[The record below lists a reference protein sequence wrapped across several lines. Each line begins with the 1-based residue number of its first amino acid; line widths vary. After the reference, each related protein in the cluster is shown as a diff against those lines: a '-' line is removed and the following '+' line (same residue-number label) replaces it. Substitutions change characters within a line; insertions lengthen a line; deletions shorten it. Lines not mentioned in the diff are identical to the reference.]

1 MSWKKYFSPVSVNN
15 SPGSLS
21 PIGST
26 SSSKP
31 GPARANYSSV
41 LPEVYTGAPNR
52 IERYL
57 QYSTMDMDS
66 EVNAALDILAEFCTE
81 SNSTNQTAFN
91 IVFKNK
97 ATNSE
102 VSILREYLQ
111 QWCKLQKFETRI
123 FRIVRNTF
131 KNGDSFFIRDPETY
145 KWHHIDPSKL
155 VKIIV
160 NESEGKVPEQYV
172 IKDLSPNFVHLVTT
186 AINPNTTITNN
197 RGTSY
202 VAGGA
207 AARGMVG
214 SYPANPSSTGSRFN
228 MGQDEVAIDANHVV
242 HISLSEGLDN
252 QYPFGN
258 SLLETIFKVYK
269 QKELLEDAIL
279 IYRIQRAPERR
290 IFYIDVGNMP
300 SHLAMTFVERVKNEI
315 QQRRIPSPTGGGGNS
330 IDSAF
335 NPLSQL
341 EDFFLP
347 VSADSRGSKVDVLP
361 GGQNI
366 GEITDLTY
374 FTNKLFRALRI
385 PSSYLPT
392 GADDSQQQY
401 TDGRVG
407 TAYIQE
413 LRFNKYCIR
422 LQTYMQTVF
431 DQEFKY
437 YLFSK
442 GVNIDS
448 SIFDLKFNPPQNFA
462 SYRQSELDDKRTAH
476 FGVIIAHPIIS
487 KRFAMKRYLGWSEE
501 EIAENER
508 MWAEENGESST
519 ITTDSSG
526 ELRNVGISQ
535 SGIQADMS
543 GLGDMPI
550 PGMQPAGAGT
560 PEAGGQP
567 LPGVEAQ
574 AAPQG

>member
-1 MSWKKYFSPVSVNN
+1 
-15 SPGSLS
+15 
-21 PIGST
+21 
-26 SSSKP
+26 
-31 GPARANYSSV
+31 
-41 LPEVYTGAPNR
+41 
-52 IERYL
+52 
-57 QYSTMDMDS
+57 
-66 EVNAALDILAEFCTE
+66 
-81 SNSTNQTAFN
+81 
-91 IVFKNK
+91 
-97 ATNSE
+97 
-102 VSILREYLQ
+102 
-111 QWCKLQKFETRI
+111 
-123 FRIVRNTF
+123 
-131 KNGDSFFIRDPETY
+131 
-145 KWHHIDPSKL
+145 
-155 VKIIV
+155 
-160 NESEGKVPEQYV
+160 
-172 IKDLSPNFVHLVTT
+172 
-186 AINPNTTITNN
+186 
-197 RGTSY
+197 
-202 VAGGA
+202 
-207 AARGMVG
+207 
-214 SYPANPSSTGSRFN
+214 
-228 MGQDEVAIDANHVV
+228 
-242 HISLSEGLDN
+242 
-252 QYPFGN
+252 
-258 SLLETIFKVYK
+258 
-269 QKELLEDAIL
+269 
-279 IYRIQRAPERR
+279 
-290 IFYIDVGNMP
+290 
-300 SHLAMTFVERVKNEI
+300 
-315 QQRRIPSPTGGGGNS
+315 
-330 IDSAF
+330 
-335 NPLSQL
+335 
-341 EDFFLP
+341 
-347 VSADSRGSKVDVLP
+347 
-361 GGQNI
+361 
-366 GEITDLTY
+366 
-374 FTNKLFRALRI
+374 
-385 PSSYLPT
+385 LPT